1 MKFYSFFIII
11 IYSSLSFLYCQENDF
26 KSDSLLIEE
35 GVEKK
40 NNFFKNLINKK
51 DTLNPKLPNI
61 KKYVIININADST
74 YLDTTLSI
82 KKHYKFNY
90 LRKDNFELLNF
101 SNIGQTYNEL
111 THNFDFSSFFP
122 KFSFYSKSH
131 AYLKSNE
138 VKYFQVPTPL
148 TELLFKTVMKQG
160 QYTDAFFSSNVSQ
173 KLNFSIAFK
182 GLRSLGNY
190 QNILSGSKQF
200 RFTTKYNSTNN
211 RYNFKFHFVSQGF
224 ENQENGGL
232 VDEAISNFESKD
244 PLFNERSKLS
254 VKFEDATNYFSSKR
268 YYLDHQF
275 LLTKKKDSIQK
286 NSFSIGHR
294 FEYETTSNVYEQDQ
308 PSEFYGMIK
317 SGLNGINDKSQIKT
331 TLNEFYT
338 DLNSNLFGK
347 IQVIYTNYNY
357 RYKTN
362 SLSNEFEGFNQ
373 NENALS
379 INFKKNIFGHNLKT
393 TISNGLFGERLGNLI
408 NISVFSNNEKI
419 LKYQFGL
426 NISSKHP
433 GFYYEKYGSSYTN
446 LNWNN
451 NIKKEKIRNIFLN
464 FKFSKFGDFCI
475 DLRSIEN
482 YTYFI
487 SSSAAFPS
495 SFNKTLIPIVNQLE
509 SDLDYLKIRWDR
521 EFKFGKFAIDNSF
534 IYQNVNQNGDYLNLP
549 EIISR
554 NTLYYSNTILKGAMF
569 FQTGISLKYFSKYFA
584 NEYNPAVSS
593 FYVQNQKKIGG
604 FPLIDLFVNAKI
616 KQTRLFLKV
625 EHFNSTLTGNNFY
638 SSPSYPYRDFIIRFG
653 LVWNFFN

>member
-160 QYTDAFFSSNVSQ
+160 QHTDAFFSSNVSQ

-393 TISNGLFGERLGNLI
+393 TISNALFGERLGNLI
-408 NISVFSNNEKI
+408 NVSVFSNNDKK

-464 FKFSKFGDFCI
+464 FKFNKWGNFRI

-616 KQTRLFLKV
+616 KQTRLFLKA

>member
-160 QYTDAFFSSNVSQ
+160 QHTDAFFSSNVSQ

-232 VDEAISNFESKD
+232 VDEAISNFESED

-393 TISNGLFGERLGNLI
+393 TISNALFGERLGNLI
-408 NISVFSNNEKI
+408 NVSVFSNNDKK

-464 FKFSKFGDFCI
+464 FKFNKWGNFRI

>member
-101 SNIGQTYNEL
+101 SNICQTYNEL

-160 QYTDAFFSSNVSQ
+160 QHTDAFFSSNVSQ

-232 VDEAISNFESKD
+232 VDEAISNFESED

-393 TISNGLFGERLGNLI
+393 TISNALFGERLGNLI
-408 NISVFSNNEKI
+408 NVSVFSNNDKK

-464 FKFSKFGDFCI
+464 FKFNKWGNFRI

-509 SDLDYLKIRWDR
+509 SGLDYLKIRWDR

-616 KQTRLFLKV
+616 KQTRLFLKA

>member
-101 SNIGQTYNEL
+101 SNICQTYNEL

-160 QYTDAFFSSNVSQ
+160 QHTDAFFSSNVSQ

-232 VDEAISNFESKD
+232 VDEAISNFESED

-393 TISNGLFGERLGNLI
+393 TISNALFGERLGNLI
-408 NISVFSNNEKI
+408 NVSVFSNNDKK

-433 GFYYEKYGSSYTN
+433 GFYYEKYGSSDTN

-464 FKFSKFGDFCI
+464 FKFNKWGNFRI

-495 SFNKTLIPIVNQLE
+495 SFNKTLITIVNQLE
-509 SDLDYLKIRWDR
+509 SGLDYLKIRWDR

-616 KQTRLFLKV
+616 KQTRLFLKA

>member
-90 LRKDNFELLNF
+90 LRKDNFELLKF

-160 QYTDAFFSSNVSQ
+160 QHTDAFFSSNVSQ

-393 TISNGLFGERLGNLI
+393 TISNALFGERLGNLI
-408 NISVFSNNEKI
+408 NVSVFSNNDKK

-464 FKFSKFGDFCI
+464 FKFNKWGNFRI

-509 SDLDYLKIRWDR
+509 SGLDYLKIRWDR

-616 KQTRLFLKV
+616 KQTRLFLKA